1 MAVGRHDEAIE
12 EANHALELEPV
23 SPMQNRELGLFLL
36 AAGRYPEAIEQ
47 LKKTIELDPSFPS
60 TREWL
65 IYSYWLSGMKDEAVE
80 EAKKFD
86 DEVGRFF
93 ELVKERKLA
102 EATLLL
108 PSLPEQG
115 RLTLRSS
122 YHALV
127 SDDDGLFD
135 CLEEAFRDRNP
146 QLPMAL
152 SNRLLDPYRSDPR
165 FQNLRQRMNM
175 P

>member
-1 MAVGRHDEAIE
+1 MGRHEEAIT
-12 EANHALELEPV
+12 EATHALKLEPV
-23 SPMQNRELGLFLL
+23 SPMQSRELGRALL
-36 AAGRYPEAIEQ
+36 VAERYPEAIEQ
-47 LKKTIELDPSFPS
+47 LKKTIELDPSFPL

-65 IYSYWLSGMKDEAVE
+65 IYSYWLNGMKEEAVE

-93 ELVKERKLA
+93 ELVKEGKIA

-108 PSLPEQG
+108 PSLPDRG

-122 YHALV
+122 YHTLV
-127 SDDDGLFD
+127 GDDDSLFD
-135 CLEEAFRDRNP
+135 CLDDAFRERNP

-165 FQNLRQRMNM
+165 FQELRQRMNLQ
-175 P
+175 